1 MILTVTDVI
10 INNQNYSDSFIDSTI
25 EGALKTVFEIVD
37 LLNCNVE
44 EEDDLSLVVK
54 DEYKST
60 KISSTMIFKEVREK
74 ERALKIITTEKK
86 RHLNTSI

>member
-1 MILTVTDVI
+1 MILTVTDVA

-44 EEDDLSLVVK
+44 EKDDFRLVVK

-60 KISSTMIFKEVREK
+60 KISSTMVFKEIREK
-74 ERALKIITTEKK
+74 ELALKIINTEKK

>member
-1 MILTVTDVI
+1 MILTVTDVT

-44 EEDDLSLVVK
+44 EKGDLILVVK
-54 DEYKST
+54 DEHKST
-60 KISSTMIFKEVREK
+60 KIKSTMIFKEISAK
-74 ERALKIITTEKK
+74 ELALSIIIAEKK
-86 RHLNTSI
+86 RHLSKG

>member
-1 MILTVTDVI
+1 MILTVTDVA

-44 EEDDLSLVVK
+44 EKDDLRLVVK

-60 KISSTMIFKEVREK
+60 KISSIMVFKETREK
-74 ERALKIITTEKK
+74 ELALKIITTEKK
-86 RHLNTSI
+86 RHLNNTI

>member
-60 KISSTMIFKEVREK
+60 KISSTIIFKEVREK